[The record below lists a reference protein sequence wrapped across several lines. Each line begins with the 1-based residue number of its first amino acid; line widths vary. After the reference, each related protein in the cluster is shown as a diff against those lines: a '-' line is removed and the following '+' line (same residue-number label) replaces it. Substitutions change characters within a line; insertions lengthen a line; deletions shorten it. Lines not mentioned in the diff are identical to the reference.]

1 MINSG
6 KSLSFYNHIE
16 KDSQK
21 INFYFDTVPKKHDT
35 DAWPYF
41 RYLSKKYNV
50 EITKVTYVND
60 YKILLNTTDDQLKK
74 EADKNKNLNI
84 FDSELDIKVFS
95 LNKSNLSKEGIYYLK
110 GNEKEVQQVI
120 TLINQDVG
128 LTEVMNTSFLNVLSL
143 DLFSI
148 SLTVFLIVLLFA
160 VLLHDLLNQKGQL
173 KILYD
178 LGYRKAQIVKFII
191 QNLSKYIW
199 VYALSS
205 IILTL
210 LSYII
215 IYKDAY
221 IHIALLIIILVEV
234 LLLVLLYS
242 FITIIVQLFV
252 MRYAKNGRSYS
263 KYMLIGMYMVIS
275 VIAILLVTIST
286 TQIISDYKDYQK
298 QKISIKHWNLTKDHY
313 GTIVHH
319 VGQLK
324 SDDIDKAVNIKMKSY
339 FLSDENKGFIVDM
352 ENFINDGHYLYEYN
366 EEKNTDIE
374 PDGKTVIIDENYLRK
389 HSKKTIQGENVV
401 EHLKKDDKIQNI
413 LVPVKFKQ
421 YKKDIIENFKKD
433 FTFHKNIGHKRKG
446 IDPSLDIN
454 IIWVKNDVNYFTYN
468 ARIGGTKNTIVA
480 PIAIV
485 ETGNIDPLNYQHYF
499 SMTYYFKSHLDD
511 PYETIHAGL
520 KKHKLDGVIQSA
532 YAVYDTKVD
541 IVNKLQT
548 EIYKYTG
555 LALLTSI
562 TFIITTLTFIQIY
575 FKSYQFQIFLKRSLG
590 YSYWSIHKWMLLFLV
605 MLHVLMGSL
614 LLTSHN
620 IIAISVFASITLI
633 EALSVA
639 FTFMKLNRENVNLVL
654 KGKKDD

>member
-1 MINSG
+1 
-6 KSLSFYNHIE
+6 
-16 KDSQK
+16 
-21 INFYFDTVPKKHDT
+21 
-35 DAWPYF
+35 
-41 RYLSKKYNV
+41 
-50 EITKVTYVND
+50 
-60 YKILLNTTDDQLKK
+60 
-74 EADKNKNLNI
+74 
-84 FDSELDIKVFS
+84 
-95 LNKSNLSKEGIYYLK
+95 
-110 GNEKEVQQVI
+110 
-120 TLINQDVG
+120 
-128 LTEVMNTSFLNVLSL
+128 
-143 DLFSI
+143 
-148 SLTVFLIVLLFA
+148 
-160 VLLHDLLNQKGQL
+160 
-173 KILYD
+173 
-178 LGYRKAQIVKFII
+178 
-191 QNLSKYIW
+191 
-199 VYALSS
+199 ALAT

-210 LSYII
+210 LVYII

-221 IHIALLIIILVEV
+221 IHIALLIIILIET

-263 KYMLIGMYMVIS
+263 KYMLIAMYMVIS
-275 VIAILLVTIST
+275 VIAIVLVTIST
-286 TQIISDYKDYQK
+286 TQIISNDKDYQK
-298 QKISIKHWNLTKDHY
+298 QKISIKHWNFTKDHY

-339 FLSDENKGFIVDM
+339 FLSDENNGFIVDM

-366 EEKNTDIE
+366 EEKNADIE

-389 HSKKTIQGENVV
+389 HPKKTIQGDNVI
-401 EHLKKDDKIQNI
+401 EHLKKDSKIQNI

-421 YKKDIIENFKKD
+421 YKKDIIENFKEN
-433 FTFHKNIGHKRKG
+433 FTFHKNIGHKRKD

-454 IIWVKNDVNYFTYN
+454 IIWVKNDVDYFTYN
-468 ARIGGTKNTIVA
+468 AEIGGTKNTILA

-499 SMTYYFKSHLDD
+499 STAYYFKSHLDD
-511 PYETIHAGL
+511 PYETIHEGL

-541 IVNKLQT
+541 IVKELKA

-639 FTFMKLNRENVNLVL
+639 FTFIKLNRENVNLVL